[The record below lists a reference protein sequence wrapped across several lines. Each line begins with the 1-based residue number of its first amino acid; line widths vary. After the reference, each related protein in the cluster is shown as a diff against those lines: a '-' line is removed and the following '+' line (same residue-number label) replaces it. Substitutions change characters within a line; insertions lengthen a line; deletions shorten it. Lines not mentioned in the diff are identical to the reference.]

1 MRTLFL
7 LMLAASA
14 GFVSCSESKTT
25 SGGNGAILLG
35 DSSMMVTETDSQY
48 LGDMVM
54 DMKPVKATEPT
65 EETEVAKA
73 DTAQKPA
80 MVEEPV
86 ESKTAPVEE
95 KPAEAPTGKG
105 LKIAM
110 EEVTL
115 FIPGV
120 EAKGSG
126 TSYTLRN
133 GSLNGKEIR
142 VSGGKV
148 DKISQRYQTVVVA
161 KNNLGTLIL
170 DNLSTTTGW
179 ETLRGAGNEYTI
191 TGLNENKLAAPR
203 VSPSSIRNAVS
214 REARQNR
221 SARKNEKKWIAAVK
235 NVRSANQKPL
245 DVKLR
250 SVMWKIDGKDSRGKS
265 FSKQVRVDMPL

>member
-25 SGGNGAILLG
+25 SGGSGAIVLG

-48 LGDMVM
+48 LGDRVM
-54 DMKPVKATEPT
+54 DMRPAKAAEPT
-65 EETEVAKA
+65 EEAEVVKT

-80 MVEEPV
+80 TVEEPV
-86 ESKTAPVEE
+86 ESKTARVEE

-105 LKIAM
+105 LKIDM
-110 EEVTL
+110 KDVTL

-126 TSYTLRN
+126 TSYSLRN

-161 KNNLGTLIL
+161 KNNLGTLVL

-179 ETLRGAGNEYTI
+179 EALRSAGNSYTI
-191 TGLNENKLAAPR
+191 TGLNENRLAAPR

-214 REARQNR
+214 REARSSR
-221 SARKNEKKWIAAVK
+221 ATRKNEQKWLAAVK

-245 DVKLR
+245 SVELR
-250 SVMWKIDGKDSRGKS
+250 SVMWKIDGKDARGKS